1 MTNMSRRQFLYA
13 SALWS
18 FSSPMSLA
26 LASSRKEGLA
36 RESGLAIT
44 TAVLKAAYISEMM
57 AHRHY
62 VGFCRKA
69 VEERYPNMA
78 YFFRALAISEKIH
91 GENYKRILETL
102 NGGVEEPE
110 LEIVVADTKAN
121 LGRAAEKEL
130 LKIRKTYPDFLGR
143 LEKESHDQA
152 VIHCMY
158 SWKSHR
164 QHEQK
169 IKEIQRYWKL
179 FFGSVARRIESL
191 KLDFHVCE
199 ICGSTVDEPPKT
211 PCEICN
217 YPASYYQKVP
227 RPA

>member
-1 MTNMSRRQFLYA
+1 MKAMSRRRFLCA

-18 FSSPMSLA
+18 FSSPLSLA
-26 LASSRKEGLA
+26 LGSSREDRLGKDRGLP
-36 RESGLAIT
+36 IT
-44 TAVLKAAYISEMM
+44 VDVLKAAYVSEMM

-69 VEERYPNMA
+69 VEERYPNLA
-78 YFFRALAISEKIH
+78 YFFRALAMSEKIH
-91 GENYKRILETL
+91 GDNYKRILAAL
-102 NGGVEEPE
+102 NGGLEEPE
-110 LEIVVADTKAN
+110 LEIIVGNTKAN
-121 LGRAAEKEL
+121 LGSAAEKEL
-130 LKIRKTYPDFLGR
+130 LKIRKTYPDFLAR
-143 LEKESHDQA
+143 LEKESHDEA

-169 IKEIQRYWKL
+169 INEIRKYWKL

>member
-1 MTNMSRRQFLYA
+1 MNALSRRQFLYA

-18 FSSPMSLA
+18 FSSPLSKA
-26 LASSRKEGLA
+26 LASSREDGPGKDDRLP
-36 RESGLAIT
+36 IT
-44 TAVLKAAYISEMM
+44 TAVLKAAYISERM

-62 VGFCRKA
+62 VHYCRKA
-69 VEERYPNMA
+69 VAERYPNIA

-91 GENYKRILETL
+91 GDNYKRILTAL
-102 NGGVEEPE
+102 MKKLEEPQ
-110 LEIVVADTKAN
+110 LEIVVGDTKAN
-121 LGRAAEKEL
+121 LGSAAEKEL
-130 LKIRKTYPDFLGR
+130 LKIRKIYPGFLAR
-143 LEKESHDQA
+143 LQMESHDEA

-169 IKEIQRYWKL
+169 INELRKYWRL
-179 FFGSVARRIESL
+179 FFGAVASRIEGL
-191 KLDFHVCE
+191 KLDFHVCDV
-199 ICGSTVDEPPKT
+199 CGSTVDEKPET

-217 YPASYYQKVP
+217 YPASHYRKVA